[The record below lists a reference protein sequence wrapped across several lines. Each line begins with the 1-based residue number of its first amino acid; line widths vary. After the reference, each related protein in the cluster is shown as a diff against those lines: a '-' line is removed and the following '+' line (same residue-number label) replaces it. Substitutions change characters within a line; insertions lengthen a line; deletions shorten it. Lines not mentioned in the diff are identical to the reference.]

1 MAPTIVQFNFKLNMS
16 GKEYERAIATLAQAM
31 ADVAGL
37 EWKIW
42 LLNESTH
49 EAGGICLFE
58 NEDAANAFLHGPL
71 VAQVTSAPSIT
82 EFHTMQLD
90 VLRTLTLITRG
101 PITGSRLVGVTSAK
115 NN

>member
-1 MAPTIVQFNFKLNMS
+1 MAPTVVQLNFKLNMS
-16 GKEYERAIATLAQAM
+16 GKEYERAITTLAQAM

-71 VAQVTSAPSIT
+71 VAQVTSAPTIT
-82 EFHTMQLD
+82 ELHTIQLD
-90 VLRTLTLITRG
+90 VLRTLTMITRG
-101 PITGSRLVGVTSAK
+101 PITGSRLLGVNRAT